1 MQEEDDGVIPG
12 VLAYAPGA
20 DWPRREFLLLKDSRH
35 AIACAEV
42 RLDCGMGGRGGFE
55 LVRSRNFTPRRGQ
68 RL

>member
-42 RLDCGMGGRGGFE
+42 RLDWWDGRERG
-55 LVRSRNFTPRRGQ
+55 LRARS
-68 RL
+68 